1 MKLRGEHH
9 IPASR
14 QAVWKALNDADMLRA
29 CLPGCETLEK
39 ISDTEMTAKIT
50 TKIGPVRATFTGAVT
65 LSDLDPPIGYKLSGE
80 GQGGAA
86 GFASGS
92 ASVNLSERD
101 GGTLLHYEVEAK
113 VGGKLAQIGSRL
125 IDSVIKKLAAQFF
138 TSLVEKLSPGDETEA
153 APQTS
158 ESVESTESAPASAT
172 PQATAAP
179 TPKRGIPTPLWVVG
193 IIGVVGVLILW
204 AVGIF

>member
-86 GFASGS
+86 GFAKG
-92 ASVNLSERD
+92 R
-101 GGTLLHYEVEAK
+101 
-113 VGGKLAQIGSRL
+113 QSRL
-125 IDSVIKKLAAQFF
+125 DEVADTTVIARPKVMCLNRQKAEILVGQNVPFQTGSYTTDASGAGNPF
-138 TSLVEKLSPGDETEA
+138 TTIERKD
-153 APQTS
+153 
-158 ESVESTESAPASAT
+158 
-172 PQATAAP
+172 
-179 TPKRGIPTPLWVVG
+179 
-193 IIGVVGVLILW
+193 IGVTLKVTPHINEGATLRLEIEQEISSIAPSTGLNAQ
-204 AVGIF
+204 AVDLVTNKRSIKNSN